1 MGYNIR
7 MEENHMFEK
16 VCKMLGEQL
25 GIEPDSINPE
35 QEVVKDLGADSLDVV
50 ELLMSLED
58 EYGITL
64 PEGDVEGIKTV
75 QDIVDM
81 MERLQNKCIRQ
92 VGRRVSRRPT
102 FF

>member
-1 MGYNIR
+1 
-7 MEENHMFEK
+7 MFEK

-25 GIEPDSINPE
+25 GVDADSIKPE

-50 ELLMSLED
+50 ELMMSLED

-64 PEGDVEGIKTV
+64 PESEVESVKTV

-81 MERLQNKCIRQ
+81 MNRIQK
-92 VGRRVSRRPT
+92 
-102 FF
+102 